1 MPITLDPEKLA
12 IVMKHRFQYKIC
24 RECGARNPPDA
35 EKCRPRRE
43 IQQNCRK
50 KNTELKACN
59 LDPKSILLGF
69 VIF

>member
-35 EKCRPRRE
+35 EKCRRCHSRNLRP
-43 IQQNCRK
+43 K
-50 KNTELKACN
+50 KFK
-59 LDPKSILLGF
+59 KK
-69 VIF
+69 